1 MRELRGSFITKDNF
15 SQSLVDEA
23 QVLDELEQIRE
34 KKLRE
39 LKNQM
44 STPKIE
50 KPIVVSDR
58 NFDQTVKNYPL
69 IVVDCWAA
77 WCAPCRAIAPI
88 VEELAK
94 EYSGKV
100 VFGKLNV
107 DENPETAQRFG
118 VMAIPTLLVMKEG
131 KEVDRVVGMLPKNQL
146 EAKVITYAV
155 GRPRRHRVL
164 RRTPVSILTA

>member
-1 MRELRGSFITKDNF
+1 MKELRK
-15 SQSLVDEA
+15 
-23 QVLDELEQIRE
+23 
-34 KKLRE
+34 
-39 LKNQM
+39 QM
-44 STPKIE
+44 ETPSID

-58 NFDQTVKNYPL
+58 NFDQTTKTYPL

-107 DENPETAQRFG
+107 DENPETTQRFG
-118 VMAIPTLLVMKEG
+118 VMAIPTLLVMKNG
-131 KEVDRVVGMLPKNQL
+131 QEVDRVVGIVPKNQL
-146 EAKVITYAV
+146 EAKVNSYA
-155 GRPRRHRVL
+155 
-164 RRTPVSILTA
+164 

>member
-1 MRELRGSFITKDNF
+1 
-15 SQSLVDEA
+15 
-23 QVLDELEQIRE
+23 LDELEQIRE

-39 LKNQM
+39 LIGQM
-44 STPKIE
+44 STPNID

-77 WCAPCRAIAPI
+77 WCAPCRAIAPV

-107 DENPETAQRFG
+107 DDNPETAEKFSIR
-118 VMAIPTLLVMKEG
+118 AIPTLLVMKNGSEA
-131 KEVDRVVGMLPKNQL
+131 DRIVGVLPKNQL
-146 EAKVITYAV
+146 EARIGAV
-155 GRPRRHRVL
+155 
-164 RRTPVSILTA
+164 A

>member
-1 MRELRGSFITKDNF
+1 VQEVRI
-15 SQSLVDEA
+15 
-23 QVLDELEQIRE
+23 LDELEQIRE

-39 LKNQM
+39 LIGQM
-44 STPKIE
+44 STPNID

-77 WCAPCRAIAPI
+77 WCAPCRAIAPV

-107 DENPETAQRFG
+107 DDNPETAEKFSIR
-118 VMAIPTLLVMKEG
+118 AIPTLLVMKNGSEA
-131 KEVDRVVGMLPKNQL
+131 DRIVGVLPKNQL
-146 EAKVITYAV
+146 EARIGAV
-155 GRPRRHRVL
+155 
-164 RRTPVSILTA
+164 A

>member
-1 MRELRGSFITKDNF
+1 
-15 SQSLVDEA
+15 
-23 QVLDELEQIRE
+23 
-34 KKLRE
+34 
-39 LKNQM
+39 M
-44 STPKIE
+44 STPNID

-77 WCAPCRAIAPI
+77 WCAPCRAIAPV

-107 DENPETAQRFG
+107 DDNPETAEKFG
-118 VMAIPTLLVMKEG
+118 IRAIPTLLVMKNG
-131 KEVDRVVGMLPKNQL
+131 SEVDRIVGVLPKNQL
-146 EAKVITYAV
+146 EARIGSVA
-155 GRPRRHRVL
+155 
-164 RRTPVSILTA
+164 

>member
-1 MRELRGSFITKDNF
+1 M
-15 SQSLVDEA
+15 
-23 QVLDELEQIRE
+23 DELEQIRE

-39 LKNQM
+39 LVGQM
-44 STPKIE
+44 STPSID

-77 WCAPCRAIAPI
+77 WCAPCRAIAPV

-107 DENPETAQRFG
+107 DDNPETAEKFG
-118 VMAIPTLLVMKEG
+118 IRAIPTLLVMKNG
-131 KEVDRVVGMLPKNQL
+131 SEVDRIVGVLPKNQL
-146 EAKVITYAV
+146 EARIGSVA
-155 GRPRRHRVL
+155 
-164 RRTPVSILTA
+164 